1 MEGKMIYLKW
11 LRSKE
16 GIKQSEL
23 AKKLN
28 VSRTTI
34 SMWENES
41 SLPGYDTL
49 ESLSKIFGEPV
60 SLIVQPI
67 TEWDDETQKAYNL
80 ISNDGERIAFL
91 EENGIPHD
99 LAKFYHM
106 EKNRLN
112 IKKKTRIPVLGYVRG
127 GNPETAFEEVIGYEE
142 ITEEMMHS
150 GDYFGLIVKG
160 DSMEPRFT
168 EGDTVIVKKQPSADS
183 GNIIVAMIGDTD
195 ATIKKIIIDDK
206 GMILQPLNPAYKPRY
221 FSKDDIRTLP
231 VTVLGK
237 VVELRAKF

>member
-1 MEGKMIYLKW
+1 MIYLKW
-11 LRSKE
+11 LRKKS
-16 GIKQSEL
+16 GIKQNEL
-23 AKKLN
+23 AKRLN

-41 SLPGYDTL
+41 SLPVYETL
-49 ESLSKIFGEPV
+49 NTLSGIFGEPI

-67 TEWDDETQKAYNL
+67 TEWTDDIQLKYASIYETSEK
-80 ISNDGERIAFL
+80 ITFL
-91 EENGIPHD
+91 EKNGIPHH

-106 EKNRLN
+106 EKNRQNL
-112 IKKKTRIPVLGYVRG
+112 KKKSRIPVLGYVRG

-142 ITEEMMHS
+142 ITDEMMHS
-150 GDYFGLIVKG
+150 GEYFGLIVKG

-168 EGDTVIVKKQPSADS
+168 EGDTVIVRKQQSADS
-183 GNIIVAMIGDTD
+183 GNIVVALIGETD
-195 ATIKKIIIDDK
+195 ATIKKLILDEK
-206 GMILQPLNPAYKPRY
+206 GMILQPLNPAYKPKY
-221 FSKDDIRTLP
+221 FSREDIKNLP

>member
-1 MEGKMIYLKW
+1 MIYLKW
-11 LRSKE
+11 LRKKA
-16 GIKQSEL
+16 GIKQNDL
-23 AKKLN
+23 ARRLD

-41 SLPGYDTL
+41 SLPVYETL
-49 ESLSKIFGEPV
+49 TMLSEIFGEPI

-67 TEWDDETQKAYNL
+67 AEWDDETQRGYDILTEVEEKIEY
-80 ISNDGERIAFL
+80 L
-91 EENGIPHD
+91 EKNGVPHH
-99 LAKFYHM
+99 LAKFYNS
-106 EKNRLN
+106 EKNRQS
-112 IKKKTRIPVLGYVRG
+112 IKRKTRIPVLGYVRG
-127 GNPETAFEEVIGYEE
+127 GNPEAAYEEVIGYEE

-150 GDYFGLIVKG
+150 GEYFGLIVKG

-183 GNIIVAMIGDTD
+183 GNIVVALIGETN
-195 ATIKKIIIDDK
+195 ATIKKLILDEK
-206 GMILQPLNPAYKPRY
+206 GMILQPLNPAYKPKY
-221 FSKDDIRTLP
+221 FSREDIRSLP